1 MGRLNDNH
9 RLETRTHVTPR
20 QSVTANPRPVS

>member
-1 MGRLNDNH
+1 MGRLNNS